1 MEELRIKC
9 PSCGIVLE
17 VRNSKNE
24 AVKRI
29 TCPNCKKQLA
39 VTFHEEPKPA
49 QYVEIKMVQLA
60 DGSQKTIV
68 RALTDDHIV
77 KVNGERL
84 LKDDEIVLGPDDQ
97 LEIDGKPQFGPKTK
111 SVSAPTPATVSKPVP
126 ASQPKP
132 EPKDEPKG
140 LTPAPEPKRN
150 SWLLSIAIVAVIVA
164 AFVLWQKF
172 SDSKSEAVSIPS
184 ADTIVAP
191 RQETGKKDI
200 DTPKPKQEV
209 KKEDSK
215 AAEQQ
220 PAKPAVA
227 NMSEYDLERMA
238 MKGDAEA
245 QCQLGKRWV
254 NKGDSTNVVK
264 GIKYLKQ
271 AAHNGSSEAKSA
283 LNKVYATL
291 QQSATHGST
300 TASNILREQR

>member
-1 MEELRIKC
+1 
-9 PSCGIVLE
+9 
-17 VRNSKNE
+17 
-24 AVKRI
+24 
-29 TCPNCKKQLA
+29 
-39 VTFHEEPKPA
+39 
-49 QYVEIKMVQLA
+49 
-60 DGSQKTIV
+60 
-68 RALTDDHIV
+68 
-77 KVNGERL
+77 
-84 LKDDEIVLGPDDQ
+84 
-97 LEIDGKPQFGPKTK
+97 
-111 SVSAPTPATVSKPVP
+111 
-126 ASQPKP
+126 
-132 EPKDEPKG
+132 
-140 LTPAPEPKRN
+140 
-150 SWLLSIAIVAVIVA
+150 VIVA

-172 SDSKSEAVSIPS
+172 SYSKSEPVLSIPS

-200 DTPKPKQEV
+200 DTPKPKKEV
-209 KKEDSK
+209 GKEDSK

-227 NMSEYDLERMA
+227 SMSEYDLERMA

-245 QCQLGKRWV
+245 QCLLGKRWV